1 MMMPLLDV
9 GAAVVAAFVGGRI
22 CRGQV
27 YLGLQ
32 TAGLLYLLFIY
43 HSSSTRDVLGP
54 FMLLFESCLMSAL
67 TLWLLRW
74 LLPRLWVAMGSCPPS
89 LVDT

>member
-1 MMMPLLDV
+1 MTMPLLDV
-9 GAAVVAAFVGGRI
+9 AAAVFAAFVGGRI

-32 TAGLLYLLFIY
+32 TAGLIYLVFIY

-54 FMLLFESCLMSAL
+54 FVLLFESCLMSAL
-67 TLWLLRW
+67 TLWLPGW
-74 LLPRLWVAMGSCPPS
+74 LLLRLWVTIGFLPLS
-89 LVDT
+89 LGWQ